1 LRVPAPGSWTFVVG
15 PEFEIID
22 NGDSVQAVHGE
33 RIVYVSCLAIAR
45 ADALIP
51 AAALRASAAK
61 RLGSGQRF
69 SHLDDSV
76 QGDAEAF
83 LDEATWRLRG
93 TMCADGTLATCLI
106 DFTAPDNLAWA
117 VEVWKSLRCDEEA
130 G

>member
-1 LRVPAPGSWTFVVG
+1 LKVPAPGSWTFVVG

-33 RIVYVSCLAIAR
+33 RIVYVSCLAIGA
-45 ADALIP
+45 AQALVP

-61 RLGSGQRF
+61 RFGSGQRF
-69 SHLDDSV
+69 SHLGESV

-83 LDEATWRLRG
+83 LDDQVWRLRG
-93 TMCADGTLATCLI
+93 TMCAEGTLATCLI
-106 DFTAPDNLAWA
+106 DFSAPADLAWA
-117 VEVWKSLRCDEEA
+117 VEVWKSLSCDEEP